1 MTKPVLKRPN
11 EADVRCHDQ
20 TAERHQARHY
30 LKMQSSEAEAEA
42 ETESSLRRASF
53 QKGCCR
59 TPSHDNLW
67 ETQGTAHEG
76 TPGLTHHQTPPF
88 SNTTL
93 RCFMSLFRCEINIP
107 QQKEKVRNLNGY
119 RTKLEFQVHNPPNP
133 LSLIKTFLGFPTNV
147 GRDAIVNLKI

>member
-1 MTKPVLKRPN
+1 MTKPVLKSPN

-20 TAERHQARHY
+20 TAERHQARLY
-30 LKMQSSEAEAEA
+30 LKMQSSEAEAEAEA

-88 SNTTL
+88 SNTT
-93 RCFMSLFRCEINIP
+93 S
-107 QQKEKVRNLNGY
+107 
-119 RTKLEFQVHNPPNP
+119 QVLYVA
-133 LSLIKTFLGFPTNV
+133 LSV
-147 GRDAIVNLKI
+147 